1 MVRRQHKFVNFISFR
16 LLWTFPNIPTTFC
29 FRSVKAICIAPSRE
43 LARQIMQVINTMAAF
58 TKATTGYAI
67 QGSIPRGTILTQHII
82 VATPGALLNAIQKKQ
97 IDTSQVKIFV
107 ADEADNMLDQQGLGD
122 QTLRVKK

>member
-1 MVRRQHKFVNFISFR
+1 MTIFSTQ
-16 LLWTFPNIPTTFC
+16 
-29 FRSVKAICIAPSRE
+29 AICIAPSRE
-43 LARQIMQVINTMAAF
+43 LARQIMQVITTMAAF

-67 QGSIPRGTILTQHII
+67 QGSVVKGATLNQHII
-82 VATPGALLNAIQKKQ
+82 VATPGTLLNAILKKQ
-97 IDTSQVKIFV
+97 VDTSQVKIFV